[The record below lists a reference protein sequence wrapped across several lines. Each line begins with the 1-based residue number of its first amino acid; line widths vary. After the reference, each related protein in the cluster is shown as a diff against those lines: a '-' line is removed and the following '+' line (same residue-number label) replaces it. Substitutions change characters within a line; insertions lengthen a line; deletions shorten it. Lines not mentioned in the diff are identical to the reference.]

1 MLAMG
6 IMAVAASK
14 RITLSVGAHLGQLG
28 MGTGGYKLARSLASR
43 PERLRALTVFCASG
57 SLPEV
62 PQAELRRAGLGWLG
76 RALPWTPLRFRPDY
90 ALALS
95 NNVFDLLVAR
105 QLPPGDVFYGYTDQ
119 ALFSI
124 YAARRRGYRTVL
136 HAANTHITH
145 LHRVLGQEY
154 RRHGLRVSPVGR
166 WMVLKVQREYAAA
179 DLIRAQSS
187 LVAESLVRGGV
198 PPQKIVLVPPAVQ
211 LDRFRPPS
219 QPLSG
224 TRFRVCFVGAFDLR
238 KGIQYLLQAWD
249 LLRLPDAELV
259 LHGGAGSR
267 FMRRLLAR
275 YEHRP
280 DVCFATGDPAP
291 TYAAASVCV
300 VPSIEDGFGYVVLE
314 ALASGTPVIVSDQ
327 VGGKDAVRPGENG
340 FIAPAGDATALAERL
355 EYLYRHRAELP
366 CLRAAARA
374 AAEAYTYEREGAAL
388 HACFE
393 GLLAGSP
400 AAALAGYH
408 LVRG

>member
-1 MLAMG
+1 MSLR
-6 IMAVAASK
+6 V
-14 RITLSVGAHLGQLG
+14 TLSVGAPLGQLG
-28 MGTGGYKLARSLASR
+28 MGTGGYKLAHSLASR
-43 PERLRALTVFCASG
+43 PERLRALTVFCTGG

-62 PQAELRRAGLGWLG
+62 PQAELRLAGLGWLG

-90 ALALS
+90 TLALC
-95 NNVFDLLVAR
+95 NNAFDLHVAR

-124 YAARRRGYRTVL
+124 YAAQRRGYRTVL
-136 HAANTHITH
+136 HAANTHIAH
-145 LHRVLGQEY
+145 LHRTLRQEY
-154 RRHGLRVSPVGR
+154 HRHGLRTSPVGR

-187 LVAESLVRGGV
+187 LVAENLIRGGV
-198 PPQKIVLVPPAVQ
+198 PPRKVVLVPPAVQ
-211 LDRFRPPS
+211 LDRFRPLAS
-219 QPLSG
+219 SSAD

-249 LLRLPDAELV
+249 LLQLPGAELV

-280 DVCFATGDPAP
+280 DVRFATGDPAL
-291 TYAAASVCV
+291 TYAASSVCV

-327 VGGKDAVRPGENG
+327 VGAKDAVRPGENG
-340 FIAPAGDATALAERL
+340 FVVPAGDTAALAERL

-366 CLRAAARA
+366 RLRAAART

-393 GLLAGSP
+393 ALLAGSSAP
-400 AAALAGYH
+400 ASAGYQ
-408 LVRG
+408 LVQG